1 MVLNQQIMSITL
13 DSLRTRVPAIFTK
26 TPSPKVSDRYSFAD
40 SEYYLQKFID
50 ADWTIHSARQ
60 VSKSEYAPHQVI
72 LRNNDIATVGDLLPQ
87 LMFTNSHNGIKK
99 MTINTGIYRLVCSNG
114 LVVPTSINQ
123 SISIKHLDLNA
134 SSTDIIINSFYEK
147 IPVIMNNINRMKDRT
162 LSNDEIDNFTYNA
175 LQIRFI
181 NAIGIN
187 INDVVKPSR
196 IEDYSDDLWTVFNV
210 VQEKLIRGGIKLPT
224 NRHSR
229 PINNFVNDNTI
240 NTKLWELAEQYI

>member
-1 MVLNQQIMSITL
+1 MISLN
-13 DSLRTRVPAIFTK
+13 SLRERVPAIFTK

-50 ADWTIHSARQ
+50 ADWFIHSARQ

-99 MTINTGIYRLVCSNG
+99 MTIDTGIYRLVCSNG
-114 LVVPTSINQ
+114 LVVPTSITQ
-123 SISIKHLDLNA
+123 SLSIKHLDLGD
-134 SSTDIIINSFYEK
+134 STTDTIVNSFYEK
-147 IPVIMNNINRMKDRT
+147 VPIIMNNIDRMRNKILTD
-162 LSNDEIDNFTYNA
+162 DEIDNFTYNA

-181 NAIGIN
+181 NAVGIN

-210 VQEKLIRGGIKLPT
+210 VQEKLIRGGIQLPSK
-224 NRHSR
+224 RRSR
-229 PINNFVNDNTI
+229 PINNFVNDNNI